1 MSVQAGE
8 SIALHI
14 STIPSAS
21 YRLSVYRLGHYGG
34 LGARLIVE
42 LERGEWREGQERS
55 IPVPDPQTGLA
66 VAVWPATDY
75 IQTGE
80 EWLSGQY
87 LAVLQ
92 LVDGEHAGSGSYV
105 PFVVRRRRGVTP
117 APVMLQMPVT
127 TAQAHNHWG
136 GRSLACTD
144 EGVAASKVSFDRPF
158 PPLELAAPSARWPLW
173 WDLPLLRFLESA
185 GIDLEY
191 AADFD
196 VHRQPQCLL
205 EHSVVILSG
214 HSEYWSPAIRSALEM
229 AADRGVSIACM
240 GADTGSRCIE
250 FESGEHT
257 IVASALGPR
266 APGGHE
272 ALMGAVRFRDPVVPR
287 PESALLGVQS
297 HQAPRIP
304 ERDRPYVVTAQ
315 AAGDSWL
322 DRTGLHPGDSIDGLI
337 EDEWD
342 AIEPGLEPPGTKVLF
357 EYASGD
363 TEPGAHAVRFRASS
377 GAIVFSAGS
386 LRFSTGLEHGLVP
399 GRVDPRL
406 QRFMRNA
413 LADLV
418 RDRRVD
424 ERAIAERDLLRPPGQ
439 ADDAV
444 ELGLATEIP
453 VRASADKVWPV
464 LSMVLA
470 EWRERTNVAVAAWD
484 ANFSGDLDAY
494 LQAGH
499 SALWNI
505 ARALAGAGMAAPETI
520 LDLPCGTG
528 RVTRALRAAWPA
540 AQLVA
545 ADVSEPAINFCAGN
559 FAAEPWRLETY
570 TQLGAA
576 AHEDRYDLIWSS
588 SLLSQIPPVQIG
600 RCLSS
605 LLALL
610 RPNGVLVA
618 GYHGR
623 DSANRFRSSADPGLR
638 GLAESL
644 AKSGTGFHA
653 REDGSGLGVAVLSP
667 QWLAASITLH
677 RGAMLLSLSERGWL
691 DHVDVVVVMR
701 KNIHHP
707 HGNIELC

>member
-1 MSVQAGE
+1 MQAGD
-8 SIALHI
+8 SIGLHV

-21 YRLSVYRLGHYGG
+21 YALSVYRLGHYGG

-42 LERGEWREGQERS
+42 LELGEWREGQERV
-55 IPVPDPQTGLA
+55 IPVPDPDTGLA
-66 VAVWPATDY
+66 LADWPVTDY

-80 EWLSGQY
+80 EWISGQY

-92 LVDGEHAGSGSYV
+92 LVDGEHAGTGSYV
-105 PFVVRRRRGVTP
+105 PFVVRRRSGATP
-117 APVMLQMPVT
+117 APVLLQMPVT

-136 GRSLACTD
+136 GRSLASTD
-144 EGVAASKVSFDRPF
+144 EGVAASKVSFDRPL
-158 PPLELAAPSARWPLW
+158 PPLELADPSARWPLW

-185 GIDLEY
+185 SVELEY

-214 HSEYWSPAIRSALEM
+214 HGEYWSPAIRSALEM
-229 AADRGVSIACM
+229 AVGRGVNLACM

-250 FESGEHT
+250 FESGERT
-257 IVASALGPR
+257 IVAAALGPR
-266 APGGHE
+266 APSGDDG
-272 ALMGAVRFRDPVVPR
+272 LTGAVRFRDLAVPR
-287 PESALLGVQS
+287 PESDLLGVQS
-297 HQAPRIP
+297 HQAPHGP
-304 ERDRPYVVTAQ
+304 QRDRPYVVTRQAQ
-315 AAGDSWL
+315 GDSWL
-322 DRTGLHPGDSIDGLI
+322 DRTDLHPADSIEGLI
-337 EDEWD
+337 ADEWD
-342 AIEPGLEPPGTKVLF
+342 AIEPGRERPGTTVLF
-357 EYASGD
+357 EYTGGD
-363 TEPGAHAVRFRASS
+363 AEPSAHAVRFGASS

-386 LRFSTGLEHGLVP
+386 LRFSAGLEQGILP

-406 QRFMRNA
+406 QCFMRNA

-418 RDRRVD
+418 CDRRLD
-424 ERAIAERDLLRPPGQ
+424 ERATAERELLRLPEQ
-439 ADDAV
+439 SDDSDQ
-444 ELGLATEIP
+444 LGLAPEIP
-453 VRASADKVWPV
+453 VRANAGAVWPALSTV
-464 LSMVLA
+464 LG
-470 EWRERTNVAVAAWD
+470 EWRERTGVAVATWD
-484 ANFSGDLDAY
+484 PSFSGDLDAY

-505 ARALAGAGMAAPETI
+505 ARALAGAGMAAPEAI

-540 AQLVA
+540 AELVA
-545 ADVSEPAINFCAGN
+545 ADVSEPAVSFCAGN
-559 FAAEPWRLETY
+559 FDAESWRLEAY
-570 TQLGAA
+570 TQLGAPP
-576 AHEDRYDLIWSS
+576 HQDRYDLIWCS
-588 SLLSQIPPVQIG
+588 SLLSQIPPVRIG
-600 RCLSS
+600 HCLSS

-691 DHVDVVVVMR
+691 DHVDVVAVMR
-701 KNIHHP
+701 KDIHHP
-707 HGNIELC
+707 HGNIELS